1 MTSVRHFLRCA
12 RRIGQLAE
20 SGPKSLHRSARC
32 SSTQAQQHQFVE
44 NENGKRVFS
53 SPYGE
58 YTFIEMF
65 THDYVWRN
73 LQDFAE
79 RVALECAATGRKYT
93 YSQARDASNYIARS
107 MLNMGLRKGDV
118 VALISPNYPETVL
131 ALLGALEADLTVT
144 TVNPF
149 YTPEEIARQLKSSG
163 AKMIITVTEIAKN
176 VAAAAKANNASNV
189 PFVVIDDGT
198 GPLPEGIIPFMDLI
212 TRGKTLPPIK
222 LSHDNVNDVAILPYS
237 SGTTGLPKG
246 VMLTHKNLVA
256 NMDMT
261 EKTVGGQIWEFT
273 SPDYQEVIPVIL
285 PFFHIFGLN
294 SLTLPRLST
303 GTKLITVPK
312 FVPAQIL
319 QLLATQKVTGIYIV
333 PPILLFLNATPHVKK
348 EMLEKVHHT
357 IIGAAPLSEM
367 DVQRFYDKFDL
378 NLDKMKFCQGYGM
391 TETSPVCCFE
401 VTGTKPGS
409 IGKNISG
416 CDIRLVDPLTNKD
429 ISGPG
434 ENGEIWVR
442 GPHVMKGYLNNE
454 TATREMME
462 DGWLKTGDIAYYDHD
477 NYFYVTDRL
486 KELIK
491 VKGFQVAPAELE
503 ALLRSHPDVEEAA
516 VIGVP
521 DVRCGEVP
529 KAFILPKKG
538 ASPKPEQL
546 QDFIKGKVASYKELL
561 GGVTFVDNIPKSSSG
576 KILRVHLKNQ
586 SK

>member
-1 MTSVRHFLRCA
+1 MTSVRQFSRYA
-12 RRIGQLAE
+12 RRIGQLADNA
-20 SGPKSLHRSARC
+20 PKTLHRSARC
-32 SSTQAQQHQFVE
+32 SSTQAQRQIVE
-44 NENGKRVFS
+44 NENGKRIFS

-73 LQDFAE
+73 LQDFAD
-79 RVALECAATGRKYT
+79 RIALECAATGRKYT

-107 MLNMGLRKGDV
+107 ILNMGLRKGDV

-131 ALLGALEADLTVT
+131 ALLGILEADLTVT

-163 AKMIITVTEIAKN
+163 AKAIITVTEIAKN
-176 VAAAAKANNASNV
+176 VAAAAKTTMAPNA
-189 PFVVIDDGT
+189 PFMVIDDGT
-198 GPLPEGIIPFMDLI
+198 GPIPEGTIPFLDLI

-222 LSHDNVNDVAILPYS
+222 HSHDNINDVAILPYS

-261 EKTVGGQIWEFT
+261 EQTVSGKMWEFT
-273 SPDYQEVIPVIL
+273 SPDFQEVIPVIL

-319 QLLATQKVTGIYIV
+319 QLMATQKMTGLYIV
-333 PPILLFLNATPHVKK
+333 PPILLFLNAAPQVKK
-348 EMLEKVHHT
+348 EMLENVHHA
-357 IIGAAPLSEM
+357 IIGAAPLSET
-367 DVQRFYDKFDL
+367 DVQRFYDKFG
-378 NLDKMKFCQGYGM
+378 LDNEKMKFCQGYGM
-391 TETSPVCCFE
+391 TETSPVVSFE

-409 IGKNISG
+409 IGKTIAG
-416 CDIRLVDPLTNKD
+416 CEMRLVDPLTNKD
-429 ISGPG
+429 VSGPG

-454 TATREMME
+454 AATREMMHE
-462 DGWLKTGDIAYYDHD
+462 DWLKTGDIAYHD
-477 NYFYVTDRL
+477 EENFFYVTDRL

-503 ALLRSHPDVEEAA
+503 ALLRTHPDVEEAA

-521 DVRCGEVP
+521 DARHGEVP
-529 KAFILPKKG
+529 KAFVLTKKG
-538 ASPKPEQL
+538 AAPKPEQL

-561 GGVTFVDNIPKSSSG
+561 GGVTFVDNIPKNSSG
-576 KILRVHLKNQ
+576 KILRIQLRNM